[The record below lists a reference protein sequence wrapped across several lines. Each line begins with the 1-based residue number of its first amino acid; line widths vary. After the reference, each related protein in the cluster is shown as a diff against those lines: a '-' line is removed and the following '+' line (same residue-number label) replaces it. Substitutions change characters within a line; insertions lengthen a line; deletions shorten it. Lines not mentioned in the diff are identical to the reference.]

1 MQSPCDEL
9 MSRLAH
15 YVPLTEHMLL
25 LLSLHY
31 VLVIVVIMTMFIG
44 CNKKPEA
51 MKIMVIAMIAI
62 MMMKRILMN

>member
-25 LLSLHY
+25 LLGLHY
-31 VLVIVVIMTMFIG
+31 VLVIVVIMTMST
-44 CNKKPEA
+44 
-51 MKIMVIAMIAI
+51 IMITMIMTMIIII
-62 MMMKRILMN
+62 MRMIIRITMMIKLWS